1 MDLEI
6 WFIFVVKPKQKG
18 ELLNIYMTSVTLE
31 KIIHILTLG
40 RMDLK
45 ITATDYEVSHPP
57 KIF

>member
-1 MDLEI
+1 
-6 WFIFVVKPKQKG
+6 
-18 ELLNIYMTSVTLE
+18 MTSVTLE